1 MATQSLIAAGASR
14 SAVGASKAREMGLV
28 WGWGAVCILATYALG
43 VASWKEWWHF
53 LIPFAVLSVAC
64 LWFART
70 LGRDAANGVNDEGM
84 LKLSRNLAI
93 GQLVGMI
100 VTMVGLVIDGKMT
113 RFIAP
118 RKGWEDWPANNYFF
132 FGALALAIL
141 SIHAIR
147 AQSKAGTTT
156 QAAKA

>member
-1 MATQSLIAAGASR
+1 
-14 SAVGASKAREMGLV
+14 MGLV